1 MKMRKQMKYKD
12 KKFKKI
18 KATLEKYKSGDGDEE
33 IYNPME
39 REIGSLLTHGKSKGI
54 KSVNISHKKRVGNII
69 NKDIDNKYNSVQKT
83 IDRMNKGRK

>member
-1 MKMRKQMKYKD
+1 MKYKD

-18 KATLEKYKSGDGDEE
+18 KNKLEKYKSGDGDEDK

-39 REIGSLLTHGKSKGI
+39 REIGSLLTHGKSKNI
-54 KSVNISHKKRVGNII
+54 KSINISHKKRVGNII
-69 NKDIDNKYNSVQKT
+69 NKDVDNKYNSVQKT